1 MSLTKDE
8 YAIYLPA
15 VNEGYA
21 AEVCKQLKG
30 NRPFPEDLILR
41 DLIFWEPNSLWYYPY
56 LLHSVGLYSVGALP
70 NNAVTQR
77 NRSHSTLIGDSGGF
91 QIGRGSMKGLKS
103 LRQEPMP
110 AQDAVNAWQQEYEAR
125 KWVVNWLQTYADY
138 GMTIDMPLWAASASG
153 AKSPFHNCSTA
164 QLIDMT
170 VNNLK
175 FIDRSANADA
185 KWLNVVQGGDSI
197 ADIPIWWD
205 AVKWFR
211 KGGWAAAGS
220 AGARGGL
227 ANMLSTLLMM
237 RDDDAFSTGQDWLHV
252 LGVSTPTW
260 AVLLTA
266 IQRALRK
273 FNPAL
278 KVSFDSSSPFQL
290 GGRYEEIALT
300 PDFTSDVK
308 TWAFRTERAP
318 QTRPLTN
325 PSLKQPFSHSQSPLG
340 QRLHLHH
347 LNVRGGIWD
356 KRQFDTVSNI
366 LLMNHNIWVYLDAMK
381 TANELAVVRDV
392 ERVPRLHLE
401 CLDFIAD
408 VFSGDDWSN
417 AIRMNIE
424 LLDAVAPS
432 AFNSD

>member
-1 MSLTKDE
+1 
-8 YAIYLPA
+8 
-15 VNEGYA
+15 
-21 AEVCKQLKG
+21 
-30 NRPFPEDLILR
+30 
-41 DLIFWEPNSLWYYPY
+41 
-56 LLHSVGLYSVGALP
+56 
-70 NNAVTQR
+70 
-77 NRSHSTLIGDSGGF
+77 
-91 QIGRGSMKGLKS
+91 
-103 LRQEPMP
+103 
-110 AQDAVNAWQQEYEAR
+110 
-125 KWVVNWLQTYADY
+125 
-138 GMTIDMPLWAASASG
+138 
-153 AKSPFHNCSTA
+153 
-164 QLIDMT
+164 MT

-278 KVSFDSSSPFQL
+278 KISFDSSSPFQL

-300 PDFTSDVK
+300 PNFTSDVK

-325 PSLKQPFSHSQSPLG
+325 PSLKQPFPHAQSPIG
-340 QRLHLHH
+340 KRLQLHH

-381 TANELAVVRDV
+381 TANDLAAAQDTA
-392 ERVPRLHLE
+392 RVPARYLE
-401 CLDFIAD
+401 CLAFIEDVFQRDAWSKAIAD
-408 VFSGDDWSN
+408 N
-417 AIRMNIE
+417 QAM
-424 LLDAVAPS
+424 LDAVS
-432 AFNSD
+432 ANGYKEPKQGAITEFQ